1 MRISDWSSD
10 VCSSDLST
18 SIAFP
23 AAGAASSAAGTR
35 KPICPSGKRKATG
48 EYAGEYVCRR
58 LGFARPCFHDGR
70 HGPPARGR
78 RPKTGR
84 HVLSVR
90 AILGGLMLATPVS
103 GTAAADDRASSR
115 ERFPEDAVVYFVLS
129 HPFPN
134 GDHANQS

>member
-58 LGFARPCFHDGR
+58 LGFARPCFQDGR

-78 RPKTGR
+78 RTKTGR

-90 AILGGLMLATPVS
+90 AILGGLLLATTVP
-103 GTAAADDRASSR
+103 GTAAADDSASSHDRLAPDEEVGRASGR
-115 ERFPEDAVVYFVLS
+115 ERVCQY
-129 HPFPN
+129 
-134 GDHANQS
+134 G